1 MPDTNLKD
9 DAVVNRAINAD
20 DILFA
25 ADPDSTTDADAF
37 ASDTVTEFLANLVER
52 AIDPH
57 LTLDQVDED
66 TTIDPNTPR
75 RDRIIL
81 HWTDKDGDDLTSA
94 LEVREFIEAIVEMTY
109 DVKNI
114 IALTLDEATAT
125 IAVEFTDGAGDTI
138 TRTLVLDSL
147 FRRHRG
153 NKTITVAAYTLD
165 QVEDP
170 GFLIVGDGTENQVVT
185 IVSSN
190 HADHHFFEFERGGSP
205 NLQVTAGT
213 GVTLEL
219 PGDRIAA
226 ARAEHSGHVPSSG
239 VRVRHRVAVV

>member
-66 TTIDPNTPR
+66 TTVDPNTPR

-114 IALTLDEATAT
+114 IALTFDEATAT
-125 IAVEFTDGAGDTI
+125 IAW
-138 TRTLVLDSL
+138 
-147 FRRHRG
+147 
-153 NKTITVAAYTLD
+153 
-165 QVEDP
+165 
-170 GFLIVGDGTENQVVT
+170 
-185 IVSSN
+185 SSPM
-190 HADHHFFEFERGGSP
+190 E
-205 NLQVTAGT
+205 QVTRSRAPWCWTPCSGGT
-213 GVTLEL
+213 GATRPL
-219 PGDRIAA
+219 PSRRI
-226 ARAEHSGHVPSSG
+226 RWTK
-239 VRVRHRVAVV
+239 